1 MRIAV
6 FGSGGV
12 GGYFGGR
19 LAELGEDVTFVARG
33 DHLEAM
39 NKTGLKVDSI
49 AGDFRVRNLSATD
62 NPKQVGI
69 VDYILCAVKS
79 WQLPAAAKAMKPM
92 IGPETLVI
100 PLQNGVEAPTQLIE
114 VLGEGPVIGGL
125 CAIIAFLT
133 GPGHIKHNGANP
145 LIRFGHL
152 DKHAD
157 PRINALS
164 ELFNH
169 CKGVKS
175 SIPDDINVAMWQ
187 KFLLITPWS
196 GVATVARAPIGILL
210 QQAETRQMLLDAMQ
224 EICNLAAALEIDMP
238 ADSIQKT
245 MATLESFPAHSKT
258 SMQRDLEGGLPS
270 ELDIQNGAV
279 VRLAQEAGVD
289 TPVNGFILGSLRAQ
303 ELRARGA
310 LKF

>member
-49 AGDFRVRNLSATD
+49 AGDFRVRNLNVTD

-196 GVATVARAPIGILL
+196 GVATVARAPIGVLL